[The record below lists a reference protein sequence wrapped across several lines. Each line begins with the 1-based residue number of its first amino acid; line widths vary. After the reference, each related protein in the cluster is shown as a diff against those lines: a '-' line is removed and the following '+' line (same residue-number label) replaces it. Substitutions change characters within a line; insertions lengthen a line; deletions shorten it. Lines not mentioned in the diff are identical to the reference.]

1 MTMKWILTLLWIG
14 TLMEVEARVRPYI
27 HPFFLIVCNQSMSPL
42 EVDGEADF
50 LPELIGNNETLVN
63 GSWRMWWEEE
73 EKEQVKPSL
82 QTWNYL
88 NDLQASLGQSWLSYW
103 TSQEGS
109 GVTVL
114 SPMYLQVVLAALSLG
129 ADGSTLENLQTIL
142 GLSHSQCGD
151 GSSGSRHSLGMQ
163 LQLWLL
169 LRDVLAQHRDSL
181 SIGTWMIFQDRIWLQ
196 RAFTQHL
203 RLLHPKVW
211 LGATDFSQPPLAE
224 ESINN
229 VIHQV
234 TGGRLDSLV
243 TGLSPSTKLVVA
255 SFIHFKGKWKTRSQ
269 CHGTELHDFFN
280 DSGDKAQVPMTTW
293 CGWLQ
298 YKTTPVYTLVKL
310 PLSETMYMMLIQ
322 RDQPATVEDMA
333 KTLIVYKTLKRFQT
347 GFVRLV
353 MPQIAW
359 KSTYDVK
366 EQFSQIP
373 KTLGAE
379 ANFSRLSRAQN
390 VVPEQVLHSVI
401 FEVTEDEEE
410 QITAENLA
418 VGNTTTTEI
427 RFNKPFFFQVY
438 DGVLNAMLFLGRVKE
453 LPLKSKLKNF

>member
-1 MTMKWILTLLWIG
+1 MTTKWILTLLWIG
-14 TLMEVEARVRPYI
+14 TLVEVGAGDRPYI
-27 HPFFLIVCNQSMSPL
+27 HPFFLIICNQSESSMQ
-42 EVDGEADF
+42 VDGEEDF
-50 LPELIGNNETLVN
+50 LPELIGDNDILVN

-73 EKEQVKPSL
+73 EEEQVKPSV
-82 QTWNYL
+82 QARNYL
-88 NDLQASLGQSWLSYW
+88 YHLQASLGHSWLSHW

-129 ADGSTLENLQTIL
+129 ADGSTLDNLQMIL
-142 GLSHSQCGD
+142 GLSHSECG
-151 GSSGSRHSLGMQ
+151 GSSSGDQHSLGMRQ
-163 LQLWLL
+163 QLWLL
-169 LRDVLAQHRDSL
+169 LRNVLAQHHGSL
-181 SIGTWMIFQDRIWLQ
+181 SIGTWMIFQDRIWL
-196 RAFTQHL
+196 RRTFTEHL
-203 RLLHPKVW
+203 RLFHPEVW

-229 VIHQV
+229 VIRRA
-234 TGGRLDSLV
+234 TGGRLNNLV
-243 TGLSPSTKLVVA
+243 TGLNPSTKLVVA

-298 YKTTPVYTLVKL
+298 YKTTPEYTLIKL
-310 PLSETMYMMLIQ
+310 PLSETMYMILIQ
-322 RDQPATVEDMA
+322 TVQPATVEKIAQMLA
-333 KTLIVYKTLKRFQT
+333 VYQTLKHFQT

-353 MPQIAW
+353 MPQFAW

-366 EQFSQIP
+366 EQFSQTP
-373 KTLGAE
+373 DTLGAE

-410 QITAENLA
+410 QITAEDLD
-418 VGNTTTTEI
+418 VGNITTIEI
-427 RFNKPFFFQVY
+427 RFNKPFFFRVY
-438 DGVLNAMLFLGRVKE
+438 DGASNALLFLGRVKE
-453 LPLKSKLKNF
+453 FPLKSELKNF